1 MEPMTQIDQGWGA
14 DPSQRYDE
22 LASRF
27 RPLLRNIRAG
37 AVERELARKLPL
49 EEIKQLKQL
58 GFGAL
63 RVPAANGGAGATLP
77 ELFNLLIELSEA
89 DSNLTQGLRGHFGFV
104 EDIVNSTDHL
114 RRDLWFPRFVHG
126 DIAGNAWSEIG
137 EAKST
142 AFSTRVTR
150 HGETLRLNGEKYYT
164 TGSFYADWIDVGS
177 ADEYG
182 EGVGA
187 TVARHAPGVSVVDDW
202 DGFGQIL
209 TVSGT
214 ATFRDVTVEPQ
225 HLVRDDARPKYF
237 PAFFQL
243 VQLATLVGIGRAASA
258 DVERLVAERRRT
270 YTHANGPRPAQ
281 DPQVLQIVGRVRGAV
296 YGAGAIVL
304 RAAEAVQRAF
314 DAHRNGQLEAEDRA
328 VAIAELEASQSLT
341 VVSDLILGA
350 LTLLFDALGASAT
363 SRRHSLDRYWR
374 NARTLAS
381 HNPRIYKDRIVGD
394 FGVNGAVPP
403 PQWRIGLPETPATE

>member
-1 MEPMTQIDQGWGA
+1 MTQIDSGWGA
-14 DPSQRYDE
+14 NPSRRYDE

-27 RPLLRNIRAG
+27 RPLFQRIRAG
-37 AVERELARKLPL
+37 AVERELARQLPL
-49 EEIKQLKQL
+49 EEIKLLKQS

-63 RVPAANGGAGATLP
+63 RVPASEGGAGASLP

-89 DSNLTQGLRGHFGFV
+89 DSNLTQGLRGHFGFT
-104 EDIVNSTDHL
+104 EDIVNSTDL
-114 RRDLWFPRFVHG
+114 TRRNLWFPRLVHG
-126 DIAGNAWSEIG
+126 DIVGNAWSEIG

-142 AFSTRVTR
+142 AFSTRVAR
-150 HGETLRLNGEKYYT
+150 HGETFRLNGEKYYT

-177 ADEYG
+177 TDENG
-182 EGVGA
+182 QGVGA
-187 TVARHAPGVSVVDDW
+187 TVARDAPGVTVVDDW

-214 ATFRDVTVEPQ
+214 ATFRDVPVEPR
-225 HLVRDDARPKYF
+225 HLVRDEARPKYF

-243 VQLATLVGIGRAASA
+243 VHLATLAGLGRAASR
-258 DVERLVAERRRT
+258 DVAGLVAERRRT
-270 YTHANGPRPAQ
+270 YTHANSPRPAQ

-314 DAHRNGQLEAEDRA
+314 DAHKAGDVAAEDHA
-328 VAIAELEASQSLT
+328 VAIAELEVSQSLT
-341 VVSDLILGA
+341 VVSDLVLGA
-350 LTLLFDALGASAT
+350 LTLQFDALGASAT

-394 FGVNGAVPP
+394 FAVNGTVPP
-403 PQWRIGLPETPATE
+403 PQWRIGVPETLAAQ

>member
-1 MEPMTQIDQGWGA
+1 MTQIDNGWGA
-14 DPSQRYDE
+14 NPTQRYDE

-27 RPLLRNIRAG
+27 RPLFRQIRAG
-37 AVERELARKLPL
+37 AVERELGRQLPL
-49 EEIKQLKQL
+49 EEIKQLKQS
-58 GFGAL
+58 GFGAV
-63 RVPAANGGAGATLP
+63 RVPEADGGAGASLP

-89 DSNLTQGLRGHFGFV
+89 DSNITQGLRGHFGFV
-104 EDIVNSTDHL
+104 EDIVYSTDQA
-114 RRDLWFPRFVHG
+114 RRDLWIPRLVRG
-126 DIAGNAWSEIG
+126 DIAGNAWSEVG
-137 EAKST
+137 EAKNT
-142 AFSTRVTR
+142 GFSTRVTR
-150 HGETLRLNGEKYYT
+150 RGEGLRLNGEKYYT

-177 ADEYG
+177 ADEDG

-187 TVARHAPGVSVVDDW
+187 TVARDAPGVLVVDDW

-214 ATFRDVTVEPQ
+214 ATFRDVPVEPG
-225 HLVRDDARPKYF
+225 HLVRDEARPKYF

-243 VQLATLVGIGRAASA
+243 VHLATLTGIGRAASV
-258 DVERLVAERRRT
+258 DVARLVAERRRT
-270 YTHANGPRPAQ
+270 YTHANGPLAAH

-296 YGAGAIVL
+296 YGAGAITL

-314 DAHRNGQLEAEDRA
+314 DAHRAGAAEAEDRA
-328 VAIAELEASQSLT
+328 VAIAELEVSQSLT
-341 VVSDLILGA
+341 VVSDLILSA
-350 LTLLFDALGASAT
+350 ITLLFDALGASAT

-394 FGVNGAVPP
+394 FAVNGTVPP
-403 PQWRIGLPETPATE
+403 PQWRIGLPETLAAQ